1 MIKFFR
7 EWYKMIS
14 NIDEYQMKQEKSKL
28 VDILIFIFTFVLFG
42 IPFLILFYNCFMVYS
57 SKTLLFHIVLWL
69 IPLYGNFVFG
79 LGYMFYYQVL
89 VCMYPNF
96 ELLRKTNSKKMF
108 FGGLINPFTFILFI
122 LLCIILEV
130 LI

>member
-42 IPFLILFYNCFMVYS
+42 IPFLILFF
-57 SKTLLFHIVLWL
+57 I
-69 IPLYGNFVFG
+69 
-79 LGYMFYYQVL
+79 
-89 VCMYPNF
+89 
-96 ELLRKTNSKKMF
+96 
-108 FGGLINPFTFILFI
+108 FTEAIF
-122 LLCIILEV
+122 
-130 LI
+130 